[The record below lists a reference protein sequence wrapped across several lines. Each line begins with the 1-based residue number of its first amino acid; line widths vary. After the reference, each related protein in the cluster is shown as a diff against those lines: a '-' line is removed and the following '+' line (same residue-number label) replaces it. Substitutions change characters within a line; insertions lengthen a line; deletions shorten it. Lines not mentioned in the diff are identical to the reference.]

1 MGSEMCIRDR
11 VSNVDDYLE
20 KSPVV
25 RSLTRRVT
33 PAEQQ
38 EPKPV
43 QTQGLAHL
51 CVTASGRDRVGL
63 VTQLSKWI
71 YDRGGSITG
80 LKRRGNQTR
89 RHRRG
94 RGDPDVDLAS
104 QARRCFG

>member
-1 MGSEMCIRDR
+1 M
-11 VSNVDDYLE
+11 SNVDDYLE

-71 YDRGGSITG
+71 YDQGRSSISKAGSKM
-80 LKRRGNQTR
+80 LRMN
-89 RHRRG
+89 
-94 RGDPDVDLAS
+94 DVDLAS
-104 QARRCFG
+104 QVEDAA

>member
-1 MGSEMCIRDR
+1 MLGFGGVDARAAELFAQGLARR

-71 YDRGGSITG
+71 YDRGGSIT
-80 LKRRGNQTR
+80 R
-89 RHRRG
+89 
-94 RGDPDVDLAS
+94 
-104 QARRCFG
+104 